1 MAVKSAKVSASES
14 IKHESDV
21 LLEIKGCPFIIERL
35 GEETTATDKGDM
47 VYNLLLEFA
56 SGGTLDG
63 LIHKSKGHKLSEYD
77 VRRYTRSILEGI
89 QHIHKYDYVHCDLKP
104 DNILLL
110 PTTTTSSGG
119 TSFVA
124 KIADFGLA
132 KKTKVNY
139 SRWRGTPRYLSP
151 EAFINNKQDQ
161 SSDIWSLGCIV
172 FEMLTG
178 KSPWDLK
185 PGYNPNNFPD
195 VLMFD
200 HLRTCKL
207 PTGISDM
214 ARDFLKSCLAMNS
227 RERLTAESLLSHP
240 FVAQPQ
246 SSKEGHTKVKLI
258 NSFLGYASGQL
269 GQAVYYAFK
278 IASLPFRCLA
288 QRNFVIFVVVLLL
301 LGFSGFPIA
310 AVSFS
315 SGGLLII
322 DMKQDNIAAMS
333 LSSGGL
339 LIIDYMKQDNE
350 I

>member
-1 MAVKSAKVSASES
+1 
-14 IKHESDV
+14 
-21 LLEIKGCPFIIERL
+21 
-35 GEETTATDKGDM
+35 M

-63 LIHKSKGHKLSEYD
+63 LIHKSKGHKLPEYD
-77 VRRYTRSILEGI
+77 VRRYTRLILEGI
-89 QHIHKYDYVHCDLKP
+89 QHIHKCDYVHCDLKP
-104 DNILLL
+104 DNILLV

-178 KSPWDLK
+178 MSPWDLK
-185 PGYNPNNFPD
+185 PGYNPNNLPD

-200 HLRTCKL
+200 HLRTCKI
-207 PTGISDM
+207 PTGISDVAM
-214 ARDFLKSCLAMNS
+214 DFLKSCLAMNS
-227 RERLTAESLLSHP
+227 RERITAESLLSHP

-246 SSKEGHTKVKLI
+246 SSKEGHTKVKLV
-258 NSFLGYASGQL
+258 NSFLGYASG
-269 GQAVYYAFK
+269 VCCFK
-278 IASLPFRCLA
+278 P
-288 QRNFVIFVVVLLL
+288 
-301 LGFSGFPIA
+301 
-310 AVSFS
+310 S
-315 SGGLLII
+315 S
-322 DMKQDNIAAMS
+322 
-333 LSSGGL
+333 
-339 LIIDYMKQDNE
+339 DYHANSAIVQ
-350 I
+350 

>member
-1 MAVKSAKVSASES
+1 MKRKVDEKLDEEKHSMCSHGVHWSRGKLIGKGSYGFVFLATPRKPTKDEHSRGMLNLREMMAVKSAKVSASES

-21 LLEIKGCPFIIERL
+21 LLEIKGCPVIIERL

-47 VYNLLLEFA
+47 VYNL
-56 SGGTLDG
+56 
-63 LIHKSKGHKLSEYD
+63 
-77 VRRYTRSILEGI
+77 YTRSILEGI

-104 DNILLL
+104 DNILLV

-185 PGYNPNNFPD
+185 PGYNPNNLPD

-258 NSFLGYASGQL
+258 NSFLGYASG
-269 GQAVYYAFK
+269 VCCFK
-278 IASLPFRCLA
+278 P
-288 QRNFVIFVVVLLL
+288 
-301 LGFSGFPIA
+301 
-310 AVSFS
+310 S
-315 SGGLLII
+315 S
-322 DMKQDNIAAMS
+322 
-333 LSSGGL
+333 
-339 LIIDYMKQDNE
+339 DYHANSAIVQ
-350 I
+350 

>member
-1 MAVKSAKVSASES
+1 MCSHGVHWLRGKLIGKGSYGYVFLATPRKPTKDEHSRRMLNLREMMAVKSAKVSASES

-63 LIHKSKGHKLSEYD
+63 LIHKSKGHKLPEYD

-89 QHIHKYDYVHCDLKP
+89 QHIHKCDYVHCDLKP
-104 DNILLL
+104 DNILLV

-139 SRWRGTPRYLSP
+139 SRWRGTPRYLPP

-178 KSPWDLK
+178 KSPWNLK
-185 PGYNPNNFPD
+185 PGYNPNNLAD

-200 HLRTCKL
+200 HLRTCKI
-207 PTGISDM
+207 PTGISDVAM
-214 ARDFLKSCLAMNS
+214 DFLKSCLAINS
-227 RERLTAESLLSHP
+227 RERLTAESLLSLP

-246 SSKEGHTKVKLI
+246 SSKEGHTKVKLV
-258 NSFLGYASGQL
+258 NSFLGYASG
-269 GQAVYYAFK
+269 VCCFK
-278 IASLPFRCLA
+278 P
-288 QRNFVIFVVVLLL
+288 
-301 LGFSGFPIA
+301 
-310 AVSFS
+310 S
-315 SGGLLII
+315 S
-322 DMKQDNIAAMS
+322 
-333 LSSGGL
+333 
-339 LIIDYMKQDNE
+339 DYHANSAIVQ
-350 I
+350 

>member
-21 LLEIKGCPFIIERL
+21 LFEIKGCPFIIERL

-47 VYNLLLEFA
+47 AYNL
-56 SGGTLDG
+56 
-63 LIHKSKGHKLSEYD
+63 
-77 VRRYTRSILEGI
+77 YTRSILEWI
-89 QHIHKYDYVHCDLKP
+89 QHIHKCDYVHCDLKL
-104 DNILLL
+104 DNILLV

-132 KKTKVNY
+132 KKTNVNY
-139 SRWRGTPRYLSP
+139 SRWGGTPRYLSP

-185 PGYNPNNFPD
+185 PGYNPNM
-195 VLMFD
+195 LMFY
-200 HLRTCKL
+200 HLRTCKI
-207 PTGISDM
+207 PTGISDVT
-214 ARDFLKSCLAMNS
+214 RDFLKSCLAMKS

-246 SSKEGHTKVKLI
+246 SSKE
-258 NSFLGYASGQL
+258 
-269 GQAVYYAFK
+269 
-278 IASLPFRCLA
+278 
-288 QRNFVIFVVVLLL
+288 
-301 LGFSGFPIA
+301 
-310 AVSFS
+310 
-315 SGGLLII
+315 
-322 DMKQDNIAAMS
+322 
-333 LSSGGL
+333 
-339 LIIDYMKQDNE
+339 
-350 I
+350 

>member
-21 LLEIKGCPFIIERL
+21 LFEIKGCPFIIERL

-47 VYNLLLEFA
+47 L
-56 SGGTLDG
+56 
-63 LIHKSKGHKLSEYD
+63 
-77 VRRYTRSILEGI
+77 
-89 QHIHKYDYVHCDLKP
+89 
-104 DNILLL
+104 DNILLV

-132 KKTKVNY
+132 KKTNVNY
-139 SRWRGTPRYLSP
+139 SRWGGTPRYLSP

-185 PGYNPNNFPD
+185 PGYNPNM
-195 VLMFD
+195 LMFY
-200 HLRTCKL
+200 HLRTCKI
-207 PTGISDM
+207 PTGISDVT
-214 ARDFLKSCLAMNS
+214 RDFLKSCLAMKS

-246 SSKEGHTKVKLI
+246 SSKEVHTKVKLV
-258 NSFLGYASGQL
+258 NSFLGYASGVYVASN
-269 GQAVYYAFK
+269 QAQMTMQ
-278 IASLPFRCLA
+278 SLPLYNESILPCRFSD
-288 QRNFVIFVVVLLL
+288 VVGLFPQWQPRKELL
-301 LGFSGFPIA
+301 
-310 AVSFS
+310 
-315 SGGLLII
+315 
-322 DMKQDNIAAMS
+322 S
-333 LSSGGL
+333 LPL
-339 LIIDYMKQDNE
+339 VN
-350 I
+350 

>member
-1 MAVKSAKVSASES
+1 MKRKVEAKLDGEKHSMCSHGVQWLRGKLIGKGSYGSVFLATPRKPTKDEHSRHRINLREMMAVKSAKVSASES

-63 LIHKSKGHKLSEYD
+63 LIHKSKGHKLPEYD
-77 VRRYTRSILEGI
+77 VRRYTRLILEGI
-89 QHIHKYDYVHCDLKP
+89 QHIHKCDYVHCDLKP
-104 DNILLL
+104 DNILLV

-185 PGYNPNNFPD
+185 PGYNPNNLPD

-200 HLRTCKL
+200 HLRTCKI
-207 PTGISDM
+207 PTGISDVAM
-214 ARDFLKSCLAMNS
+214 DFLKSSLAMNS
-227 RERLTAESLLSHP
+227 RERITAESLLSHP

-246 SSKEGHTKVKLI
+246 SSKEGHTKVKLV
-258 NSFLGYASGQL
+258 NSFLGYASG
-269 GQAVYYAFK
+269 VCCFK
-278 IASLPFRCLA
+278 P
-288 QRNFVIFVVVLLL
+288 
-301 LGFSGFPIA
+301 
-310 AVSFS
+310 S
-315 SGGLLII
+315 S
-322 DMKQDNIAAMS
+322 
-333 LSSGGL
+333 
-339 LIIDYMKQDNE
+339 DYHANSAIVQ
-350 I
+350 